1 MGWTLKYFSYIKVI
15 EIKVMKKVI
24 IAPGN
29 PNLRVLSGGS
39 FGAGTYRVIV
49 KVQTGFMYPNDT
61 EVHSA
66 IDAFRQFKPKAIQSI
81 CYVTPEGYAMTVY
94 ARNGKKVW
102 ATESFL
108 RDLTVGDINQDLHN
122 TALYNQKQYQAVNA
136 KTWADRAFV
145 ENEG

>member
-1 MGWTLKYFSYIKVI
+1 
-15 EIKVMKKVI
+15 MKKVI

-29 PNLRVLSGGS
+29 LNLKVLSGGDS
-39 FGAGTYRVIV
+39 FRAGTYRVIV
-49 KVQTGFMYPNDT
+49 KVQAGFMYPNDT
-61 EVHSA
+61 KADSA

-81 CYVTPEGYAMTVY
+81 SYITPEGGYPMTVY

-108 RDLTVGDINQDLHN
+108 RDLTVGDINQSLSN
-122 TALYNQKQYQAVNA
+122 TALYNQKQYVAVNA